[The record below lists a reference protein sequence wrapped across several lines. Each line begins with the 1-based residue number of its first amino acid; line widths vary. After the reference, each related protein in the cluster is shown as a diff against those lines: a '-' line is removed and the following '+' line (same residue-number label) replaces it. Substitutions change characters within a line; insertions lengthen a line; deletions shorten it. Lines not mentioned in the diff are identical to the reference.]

1 MGPVRVKVYG
11 LFPRTRR
18 RYVTEAFVGGLLL
31 LAALVAWWLGWPEL
45 EARLKRLPQVRGVVA
60 TEAVLANVPWMVL
73 AAAVLKSI
81 ELIVV
86 LRRFTRK
93 EALQNVRGPQP
104 QPPTRETLS
113 MPSSAYAPTREDKF
127 AFGVWC
133 LQNRGRDPF
142 GDQTRPELPALE
154 CIRGLAQRNCYGFE
168 FHDNDV
174 IPFGA
179 SASQRDQILRDLKK
193 AIGDWGIRPTMAT
206 TNTFYHPVFKDG
218 AFTSTD
224 PAVRLY
230 STQKVMRAIDVAAE
244 LGTQVFV
251 FWGGREGVEVDAS
264 KDPVEATKWFREAL
278 NFLCNYVLSQGYD
291 LKFSIEP
298 KPNEPRGDLY
308 LPTVGSVLAFIATL
322 DHPEMCGIN
331 PETAHIKMA
340 GLNPY
345 HEFAQALDAGKLLDV
360 HLNGQKPLRF
370 DQDLSFGS
378 DDLKDAFF
386 TTKLLLDHQ
395 YAGTVGFD
403 AHPYRSEADPWD
415 FVDRNMRTYKIMKE
429 KVRQFNENREIQ
441 DLLKE
446 VHGANANLRGF
457 TAKYSKE
464 AAQKLKEMPL
474 DPDALAKRKLPY
486 ERLDQ
491 LLTELLLGVL

>member
-1 MGPVRVKVYG
+1 
-11 LFPRTRR
+11 
-18 RYVTEAFVGGLLL
+18 
-31 LAALVAWWLGWPEL
+31 
-45 EARLKRLPQVRGVVA
+45 
-60 TEAVLANVPWMVL
+60 
-73 AAAVLKSI
+73 
-81 ELIVV
+81 
-86 LRRFTRK
+86 
-93 EALQNVRGPQP
+93 
-104 QPPTRETLS
+104 
-113 MPSSAYAPTREDKF
+113 MPSHFYAPTKQDKF

-142 GDQTRPELPALE
+142 GDVTRPELPALE

-193 AIGDWGIRPTMAT
+193 ALADWDIKATMAT
-206 TNTFYHPVFKDG
+206 TNLFYHPVFKDG

-224 PAVRLY
+224 PAVRAFA
-230 STQKVMRAIDVAAE
+230 TQKVMNAVDIAAE
-244 LGTQVFV
+244 LGTEVFV

-264 KDPVEATKWFREAL
+264 KDPVEAGKWFREAL
-278 NFLCNYVLSQGYD
+278 NFLCEYVLANDYN

-308 LPTVGSVLAFIATL
+308 LPTVGSVLAFITTL

-378 DDLKDAFF
+378 DDLKEAFF
-386 TTKLLLDHQ
+386 TTKLLIDHR
-395 YAGTVGFD
+395 YEGTIGFD
-403 AHPYRSEADPWD
+403 AHPYRTEADAWD
-415 FVDRNMRTYKIMKE
+415 FVERNMRTYKIMQE
-429 KVRQFNENREIQ
+429 KVQRFSENKEIQ
-441 DLLKE
+441 GLLQE
-446 VHGANANLRGF
+446 IHRANPDARGLMTKF
-457 TAKYSKE
+457 SKE
-464 AAQKLKEMPL
+464 QAKKLKGMSF
-474 DPDALAKRKLPY
+474 DVDKLAARRLPY

-491 LLTELLLGVL
+491 LVTELLLGVL

>member
-1 MGPVRVKVYG
+1 
-11 LFPRTRR
+11 
-18 RYVTEAFVGGLLL
+18 
-31 LAALVAWWLGWPEL
+31 
-45 EARLKRLPQVRGVVA
+45 
-60 TEAVLANVPWMVL
+60 
-73 AAAVLKSI
+73 
-81 ELIVV
+81 
-86 LRRFTRK
+86 
-93 EALQNVRGPQP
+93 
-104 QPPTRETLS
+104 
-113 MPSSAYAPTREDKF
+113 MPSQAYAPTKEDKF

-142 GDQTRPELPALE
+142 GDQTRPELSALDA
-154 CIRGLAQRNCYGFE
+154 IRGLAKRHCYGFE

-174 IPFGA
+174 LPFGA
-179 SASQRDQILRDLKK
+179 SAAQRDAILRDVKK
-193 AIGDWGIRPTMAT
+193 VMDGEGIKATMAT

-230 STQKVMRAIDVAAE
+230 TTQKVMNALDVAAE

-264 KDPVEATKWFREAL
+264 KDPVEATRWFREAL
-278 NFLCNYVLSQGYD
+278 NFLCNYVLSQNYD
-291 LKFSIEP
+291 IKFSIEP

-322 DHPEMCGIN
+322 DHPEMCGVN

-378 DDLKDAFF
+378 DDLKEAFF

-395 YAGTVGFD
+395 YGGTVGFD

-415 FVDRNMRTYKIMKE
+415 FVERNMRTFKIMKE
-429 KVRQFNENREIQ
+429 KVRRYNENQEIQ
-441 DLLKE
+441 ALLKE
-446 VHGANANLRGF
+446 IHGANPNLRRF
-457 TAKYSKE
+457 MASYSKE
-464 AAQKLKEMPL
+464 AAQKLKAMTF
-474 DPDALAKRKLPY
+474 DPAALAARRLPY

>member
-1 MGPVRVKVYG
+1 
-11 LFPRTRR
+11 
-18 RYVTEAFVGGLLL
+18 
-31 LAALVAWWLGWPEL
+31 
-45 EARLKRLPQVRGVVA
+45 
-60 TEAVLANVPWMVL
+60 
-73 AAAVLKSI
+73 
-81 ELIVV
+81 
-86 LRRFTRK
+86 
-93 EALQNVRGPQP
+93 
-104 QPPTRETLS
+104 
-113 MPSSAYAPTREDKF
+113 MPSHFYAPTKEDKF
-127 AFGVWC
+127 AFGIWC

-168 FHDNDV
+168 FHDNDL

-179 SASQRDQILRDLKK
+179 SAAQRDQILRDVQKCMADRDIK
-193 AIGDWGIRPTMAT
+193 ATMAT
-206 TNTFYHPVFKDG
+206 TNLFYHPVFKDG

-224 PAVRLY
+224 PAIRAFA
-230 STQKVMRAIDVAAE
+230 TQKVMHALDVAAQ
-244 LGTQVFV
+244 LGTRVFV

-264 KDPVEATKWFREAL
+264 KDPVEAAHWFREAL
-278 NFLCNYVLSQGYD
+278 NFLCEYVLANDYD
-291 LKFSIEP
+291 IQFSIEP

-322 DHPEMCGIN
+322 DHPDMCGIN

-378 DDLKDAFF
+378 DDLKEAFF
-386 TTKLLLDHQ
+386 TTKLLADHA
-395 YAGTVGFD
+395 YAGTIGFD

-415 FVDRNMRTYKIMKE
+415 FVERNMRTYKIMRE
-429 KVRQFNENREIQ
+429 KGQKFNDNREIQ
-441 DLLKE
+441 DLLRE
-446 VHGANANLRGF
+446 IHGASAGHKNLM
-457 TAKYSKE
+457 AKFSKDQ
-464 AAQKLKEMPL
+464 AKKLKDMPF
-474 DPDALAKRKLPY
+474 DVPALASRKLPY

-491 LLTELLLGVL
+491 LVTELLLGVL

>member
-1 MGPVRVKVYG
+1 
-11 LFPRTRR
+11 
-18 RYVTEAFVGGLLL
+18 
-31 LAALVAWWLGWPEL
+31 
-45 EARLKRLPQVRGVVA
+45 
-60 TEAVLANVPWMVL
+60 
-73 AAAVLKSI
+73 
-81 ELIVV
+81 
-86 LRRFTRK
+86 
-93 EALQNVRGPQP
+93 
-104 QPPTRETLS
+104 
-113 MPSSAYAPTREDKF
+113 MPSHFYAPTKQDKF
-127 AFGVWC
+127 AFGIWC

-142 GDQTRPELPALE
+142 GDQTRPELGALE

-168 FHDNDV
+168 FHDNDI
-174 IPFGA
+174 IPFEA
-179 SASQRDQILRDLKK
+179 DAKQKKQILSDVKK
-193 AIGDWGIRPTMAT
+193 ALGDWGIKATMAT
-206 TNTFYHPVFKDG
+206 TNLFYHPLFKDG
-218 AFTSTD
+218 AFSSTD
-224 PAVRLY
+224 PAIRLFA
-230 STQKVMRAIDVAAE
+230 TQKVMNALDVAAE

-264 KDPVEATKWFREAL
+264 KDPVEATRWFREAI
-278 NFLCNYVLSQGYD
+278 NFLCEYVITNDYD
-291 LKFSIEP
+291 IKFSIEP

-322 DHPEMCGIN
+322 DHPDMCGIN

-386 TTKLLLDHQ
+386 TTKLLVDHK
-395 YAGTVGFD
+395 YAGTIGFD

-415 FVDRNMRTYKIMKE
+415 FVDRNMRTYKIMQE
-429 KVRQFNENREIQ
+429 KVRQFDDNKEIQ
-441 DLLKE
+441 DLLKDI
-446 VHGANANLRGF
+446 HGANPSLRGMLTKF
-457 TAKYSKE
+457 SKDQAK
-464 AAQKLKEMPL
+464 KLKDMTFDVP
-474 DPDALAKRKLPY
+474 ALTARRLPY

>member
-1 MGPVRVKVYG
+1 
-11 LFPRTRR
+11 
-18 RYVTEAFVGGLLL
+18 
-31 LAALVAWWLGWPEL
+31 
-45 EARLKRLPQVRGVVA
+45 
-60 TEAVLANVPWMVL
+60 
-73 AAAVLKSI
+73 
-81 ELIVV
+81 
-86 LRRFTRK
+86 
-93 EALQNVRGPQP
+93 
-104 QPPTRETLS
+104 
-113 MPSSAYAPTREDKF
+113 MPSHFYAPTKQDKF
-127 AFGVWC
+127 AFGIWC

-174 IPFGA
+174 MPFGA
-179 SASQRDQILRDLKK
+179 SAAQRDQILRDVKK
-193 AIGDWGIRPTMAT
+193 AMGDWDIKATMAT
-206 TNTFYHPVFKDG
+206 TNLFYHPVFKDG

-224 PAVRLY
+224 PAVRAFA
-230 STQKVMRAIDVAAE
+230 TQKVVFALDVAAQ
-244 LGTQVFV
+244 LGTEVFV
-251 FWGGREGVEVDAS
+251 FWGGREGTEVDAS
-264 KDPVEATKWFREAL
+264 KDPVEAGKWFREAL
-278 NFLCNYVLSQGYD
+278 NFLCEYVLANDYNI
-291 LKFSIEP
+291 KFSIEP

-322 DHPEMCGIN
+322 DHPDMCGIN

-386 TTKLLLDHQ
+386 TTKLLVDHK
-395 YAGTVGFD
+395 YDRTIGFD

-415 FVDRNMRTYKIMKE
+415 FVDRNMRTYKIMQE

-446 VHGANANLRGF
+446 IHGANPTLRGIM
-457 TAKYSKE
+457 AKYSKDQ
-464 AAQKLKEMPL
+464 AKKLKDMTF
-474 DPDALAKRKLPY
+474 DANALAARRLPY

>member
-1 MGPVRVKVYG
+1 M
-11 LFPRTRR
+11 
-18 RYVTEAFVGGLLL
+18 
-31 LAALVAWWLGWPEL
+31 
-45 EARLKRLPQVRGVVA
+45 
-60 TEAVLANVPWMVL
+60 
-73 AAAVLKSI
+73 
-81 ELIVV
+81 
-86 LRRFTRK
+86 
-93 EALQNVRGPQP
+93 
-104 QPPTRETLS
+104 PPS
-113 MPSSAYAPTREDKF
+113 YAPTRQDKF
-127 AFGVWC
+127 AFGIWC

-154 CIRGLAQRNCYGFE
+154 CIKGLAQRHCYGFE
-168 FHDNDV
+168 FHDNDL
-174 IPFGA
+174 IPFTA
-179 SASQRDQILRDLKK
+179 SAAQRDQILRDAQKVMADTGIK
-193 AIGDWGIRPTMAT
+193 ATMAT
-206 TNTFYHPVFKDG
+206 TNLFYHPVFKDG

-224 PAVRLY
+224 PAVRAFA
-230 STQKVMRAIDVAAE
+230 TQKVMNCLDIAAQ
-244 LGTQVFV
+244 LGAGVFV

-264 KDPVEATKWFREAL
+264 KDPVDAAGWFREAL

-291 LKFSIEP
+291 IKFSIEP

-386 TTKLLLDHQ
+386 TAKLLEDHQ
-395 YAGTVGFD
+395 YAGTIGFD
-403 AHPYRSEADPWD
+403 AHPYRTESDPWD
-415 FVDRNMRTYKIMKE
+415 FVERNLRTYMIMKD
-429 KVRQFNENREIQ
+429 KVQQYNENREIQ
-441 DLLKE
+441 QLLKE
-446 VHGANANLRGF
+446 IHGAHPEMRGL
-457 TAKYSKE
+457 TASFSKD
-464 AAQKLKEMPL
+464 AAQKLKGL
-474 DPDALAKRKLPY
+474 SFDPAALAARKLPY

-491 LLTELLLGVL
+491 LVTELLLGVL

>member
-1 MGPVRVKVYG
+1 
-11 LFPRTRR
+11 
-18 RYVTEAFVGGLLL
+18 
-31 LAALVAWWLGWPEL
+31 
-45 EARLKRLPQVRGVVA
+45 
-60 TEAVLANVPWMVL
+60 
-73 AAAVLKSI
+73 
-81 ELIVV
+81 
-86 LRRFTRK
+86 
-93 EALQNVRGPQP
+93 
-104 QPPTRETLS
+104 
-113 MPSSAYAPTREDKF
+113 MPSHFYAPTREDKF
-127 AFGVWC
+127 AFGIWC

-142 GDQTRPELPALE
+142 GDQTRPELPALQ
-154 CIRGLAQRNCYGFE
+154 CIRGLAERNCYGFE
-168 FHDNDV
+168 FHDNDI
-174 IPFGA
+174 IPFTA
-179 SASQRDQILRDLKK
+179 TAAQRDSILKDVKK
-193 AIGDWGIRPTMAT
+193 AIADWGIKPTMAT
-206 TNTFYHPVFKDG
+206 TNLFYHPVFKDG

-224 PAVRLY
+224 PAIRAY
-230 STQKVMRAIDVAAE
+230 ATQKVMNCLDIAAE

-264 KDPVEATKWFREAL
+264 KDPVTASGWFREAL
-278 NFLCNYVLSQGYD
+278 NFLCEYVLSNDYD
-291 LKFSIEP
+291 IKFSIEP

-386 TTKLLLDHQ
+386 TTKLLLDHK
-395 YAGTVGFD
+395 YGGTIGFD

-415 FVDRNMRTYKIMKE
+415 FVERNMRTYKIMQE
-429 KVRQFNENREIQ
+429 KVRQFNDNKEIQ

-446 VHGANANLRGF
+446 IHGANPSLKGMM
-457 TAKYSKE
+457 AKYSKE
-464 AAQKLKEMPL
+464 QAKKLKETPFEVA
-474 DPDALAKRKLPY
+474 ALASRKLPY

>member
-1 MGPVRVKVYG
+1 
-11 LFPRTRR
+11 
-18 RYVTEAFVGGLLL
+18 
-31 LAALVAWWLGWPEL
+31 
-45 EARLKRLPQVRGVVA
+45 
-60 TEAVLANVPWMVL
+60 
-73 AAAVLKSI
+73 
-81 ELIVV
+81 
-86 LRRFTRK
+86 
-93 EALQNVRGPQP
+93 
-104 QPPTRETLS
+104 
-113 MPSSAYAPTREDKF
+113 MPSHFYAPTKEDKF

-142 GDQTRPELPALE
+142 GDQTRPELSALD

-174 IPFGA
+174 TPFDA
-179 SASQRDQILRDLKK
+179 TPAQKKQILNDLKK
-193 AIGDWGIRPTMAT
+193 AMGDWGIKATMAT
-206 TNTFYHPVFKDG
+206 TNLFYHPVFKDG

-224 PAVRLY
+224 PAIRAFA
-230 STQKVMRAIDVAAE
+230 TQKVLCAVDVAAE

-264 KDPVEATKWFREAL
+264 KDPVEATKWFRESL
-278 NFLCNYVLSQGYD
+278 NFLCEYVLANDYD
-291 LKFSIEP
+291 IKFSIEP

-308 LPTVGSVLAFIATL
+308 LPTVGSVLAFITTL

-345 HEFAQALDAGKLLDV
+345 HEFAQALDSGKLLDV

-378 DDLKDAFF
+378 DDLKEAFY
-386 TTKLLLDHQ
+386 TAKLLTDHDYQ
-395 YAGTVGFD
+395 GTIGFD

-429 KVRQFNENREIQ
+429 KVRLFNENTEIQ

-446 VHGANANLRGF
+446 IHGVNTALKGF
-457 TAKYSKE
+457 MAKFSKDQ
-464 AAQKLKEMPL
+464 AKKLKDMNFNLETMTS
-474 DPDALAKRKLPY
+474 RRLPY

-491 LLTELLLGVL
+491 LVTELLLGVL